1 MRAERRLTWFCIV
14 IAGGSFGAA
23 VALAVTSRLPS
34 IVPVVVFGA
43 LVAFA
48 ENRSVVVRGSTSL
61 SASFMLTMAAIVV
74 FHDEGAPLGPLLIG
88 MCGGLYLPHLR
99 QREWRKVAFNL
110 GNFGLASLAGAG
122 VFWALTPSGS
132 VSPLRLVLCSV
143 PAALAYSVVD
153 LVLLS
158 RVVSMVADRPIA
170 GVFRELRP
178 GHLQI
183 YPFALLGVF
192 LGYLYLEV
200 GAVILPLFVVPILVA
215 RQTFASYLELK
226 AAHEATLYALIVALE
241 AKDRYTAGHVER
253 VAQYAHYIGVEL
265 GLRPARLERLRFAA
279 LMHDVG
285 KLVVANDLLNKPG
298 RLTQAEYEQVRRH
311 ETVSMDILRRI
322 DFLAPVAPSALSE
335 LGHFEEAMRQENPI
349 EPQVIAVADAY
360 DAMTS
365 TRSYRR
371 ALPQELAFRELRRG
385 AGTQFH
391 PRCVEALIAAI
402 ERRGELHGAGYES
415 ADVRFPEPPPLSGT
429 GSAGLGDFAP
439 DPSTRMGR

>member
-1 MRAERRLTWFCIV
+1 MRSERRLTWFCLT
-14 IAGGSFGAA
+14 IAGGAFAA
-23 VALAVTSRLPS
+23 AIALAVTSRLPP
-34 IVPVVVFGA
+34 ILPVLVFGA

-122 VFWALTPSGS
+122 VFWALTPAGS
-132 VSPLRLVLCSV
+132 VAPLRLVLCSV

-158 RVVSMVADRPIA
+158 RVVSMAADRPIA
-170 GVFRELRP
+170 GVFRELRA

-253 VAQYAHYIGVEL
+253 VARYAHYIGIEL

-298 RLTQAEYEQVRRH
+298 RLTRAEYEQVRRH
-311 ETVSMDILRRI
+311 ESVSMDILGRI

-335 LGHFEEAMRQENPI
+335 LGHFDGAVGRAAPI

-365 TRSYRR
+365 TRAYRR
-371 ALPQELAFRELRRG
+371 ALTQTVAFRELRRG
-385 AGTQFH
+385 AGAQFH

-402 ERRGELHGAGYES
+402 ERRGESHGAGHER
-415 ADVRFPEPPPLSGT
+415 ADVDWPVPPPSSGA

-439 DPSTRMGR
+439 DPPTRVPR

>member
-1 MRAERRLTWFCIV
+1 MRSERRLTWFCVV
-14 IAGGSFGAA
+14 IAGAA
-23 VALAVTSRLPS
+23 FVSAAALGVTTRLPS
-34 IVPVVVFGA
+34 VVPVLVFGA

-48 ENRSVVVRGSTSL
+48 ENRSVIVRGNTSL

-88 MCGGLYLPHLR
+88 MCGGLYVPHLR
-99 QREWRKVAFNL
+99 DGEWRKVAFNL

-122 VFWALTPSGS
+122 VFWLLTPSGS
-132 VSPLRLVLCSV
+132 VSPLRLVLCAG

-158 RVVSMVADRPIA
+158 RVVSMAADRPFG
-170 GVFRELRP
+170 GVFRELRA

-183 YPFALLGVF
+183 YPFTLLGVF

-200 GAVILPLFVVPILVA
+200 GAAILPLFVVPIVVA

-241 AKDRYTAGHVER
+241 AKDQYTAGHVER
-253 VAQYAHYIGVEL
+253 VAQYAQYIGAEL
-265 GLRPARLERLRFAA
+265 GLRPVRLERLRFAA

-285 KLVVANDLLNKPG
+285 KLVVPNHLLNKPG
-298 RLTQAEYEQVRRH
+298 PLTRDEYEQVHRH
-311 ETVSMDILRRI
+311 EAVSMDILRRI

-335 LGHFEEAMRQENPI
+335 LGQFDGDTGRAAPI
-349 EPQVIAVADAY
+349 EAQIIAVADAY

-371 ALPQELAFRELRRG
+371 ALTQEVAFRELRRG
-385 AGTQFH
+385 AGAQFH
-391 PRCVEALIAAI
+391 PRCVEALISAI
-402 ERRGELHGAGYES
+402 ESRGELHGAGHES
-415 ADVRFPEPPPLSGT
+415 AEVRWPVPPPRRGA

-439 DPSTRMGR
+439 DPPRRIAR

>member
-1 MRAERRLTWFCIV
+1 MRAERRLTWFCTA
-14 IAGGSFGAA
+14 IAGAALASA
-23 VALAVTSRLPS
+23 VALAVISPLPS
-34 IVPVVVFGA
+34 LLPLLVFGA

-48 ENRSVVVRGSTSL
+48 ENRSVVVRGNTSL

-74 FHDEGAPLGPLLIG
+74 FHDEGALLGPLLIG
-88 MCGGLYLPHLR
+88 MCGGFYLPHLR

-122 VFWALTPSGS
+122 VFWLLTPSGT
-132 VSPLRLVLCSV
+132 VSEVRLVLCSV
-143 PAALAYSVVD
+143 PAALAYSLVD

-158 RVVSMVADRPIA
+158 RVVSMAADRPIR
-170 GVFRELRP
+170 GVFRELRA

-200 GAVILPLFVVPILVA
+200 GAAILPLFVVPILVA

-253 VAQYAHYIGVEL
+253 VAQYAEYIGLEL

-298 RLTQAEYEQVRRH
+298 RLTRAEYDKVRQH
-311 ETVSMDILRRI
+311 EAVSMDILRRI
-322 DFLAPVAPSALSE
+322 DFLAPMAPSASSE
-335 LGHFEEAMRQENPI
+335 LGHFDGAMNRGAPI
-349 EPQVIAVADAY
+349 EPQIIAVADAY

-371 ALPQELAFRELRRG
+371 ALDQEVAFRELRSG

-391 PRCVEALIAAI
+391 PRYVEALITAI
-402 ERRGELHGAGYES
+402 ERRGEEHGAGHES
-415 ADVRFPEPPPLSGT
+415 ADVRWTVPPPSSGA

-439 DPSTRMGR
+439 DPPARVVR

>member
-1 MRAERRLTWFCIV
+1 MRAERRLTLFCVV
-14 IAGGSFGAA
+14 IAGSAITAA
-23 VALAVTSRLPS
+23 IALAVTSRLPS
-34 IVPVVVFGA
+34 IVPVLVFGA

-74 FHDEGAPLGPLLIG
+74 FHDEGAPLGTLLIG
-88 MCGGLYLPHLR
+88 MCGGLYVPHLR
-99 QREWRKVAFNL
+99 EREWRKVAFNL

-122 VFWALTPSGS
+122 VFWALTSSGTI
-132 VSPLRLVLCSV
+132 SPLGLALCSV
-143 PAALAYSVVD
+143 PAAFAYSIVD
-153 LVLLS
+153 LLLLS
-158 RVVSMVADRPIA
+158 RVVSMAADRPMA
-170 GVFRELRP
+170 GVFRELRA

-183 YPFALLGVF
+183 YPFAFLGGF

-200 GAVILPLFVVPILVA
+200 GAAVLPLFVVPIVVA

-241 AKDRYTAGHVER
+241 AKDQYTAGHVER
-253 VAQYAHYIGVEL
+253 VARYAHYIGVEL

-298 RLTQAEYEQVRRH
+298 RLTRAAYEQVRQH
-311 ETVSMDILRRI
+311 EAVSMDILRRI

-335 LGHFEEAMRQENPI
+335 LGHFDGAMGRAAPI

-365 TRSYRR
+365 TRPYRR
-371 ALPQELAFRELRRG
+371 ALSQEVAFRELRRG
-385 AGTQFH
+385 AGAQFH

-402 ERRGELHGAGYES
+402 ERSGELHGAGHER
-415 ADVRFPEPPPLSGT
+415 ADVRWTVPPPPVGT
-429 GSAGLGDFAP
+429 ESAGLGDFAP
-439 DPSTRMGR
+439 EPRTRLAR

>member
-1 MRAERRLTWFCIV
+1 MRAEQRLTWFCIV
-14 IAGGSFGAA
+14 VAGAA
-23 VALAVTSRLPS
+23 FACAAALAVTTTLPAA
-34 IVPVVVFGA
+34 VPVVVFGA

-48 ENRSVVVRGSTSL
+48 ENRSVVVRGNTSL

-88 MCGGLYLPHLR
+88 MCGGLYVPHIR

-143 PAALAYSVVD
+143 PAALAYSIVD
-153 LVLLS
+153 LALLS
-158 RVVSMVADRPIA
+158 RVVSMSTDRPIA
-170 GVFRELRP
+170 DVFRELRA

-200 GAVILPLFVVPILVA
+200 GAVILPLFVVPIVVA

-226 AAHEATLYALIVALE
+226 AAHEAMLYALIVALE
-241 AKDRYTAGHVER
+241 AKDEYTAGHVER

-265 GLRPARLERLRFAA
+265 GMRPARLERLRFAA

-285 KLVVANDLLNKPG
+285 KLVVPNDLLNKPG
-298 RLTQAEYEQVRRH
+298 RLTKVEYEEVRRH

-335 LGHFEEAMRQENPI
+335 LGHFDSATGRAAPI
-349 EPQVIAVADAY
+349 EPQIIAVADAF

-365 TRSYRR
+365 TRSYRI
-371 ALPQELAFRELRRG
+371 ALTHEVAFRELRRG

-391 PRCVEALIAAI
+391 PRCVEALITALQQQS
-402 ERRGELHGAGYES
+402 ESRRGGPAS
-415 ADVRFPEPPPLSGT
+415 TDDRWAVPPPPSGT
-429 GSAGLGDFAP
+429 GSAGLGDLAP
-439 DPSTRMGR
+439 DQPRRMAR

>member
-1 MRAERRLTWFCIV
+1 MRGERRLTWYCV
-14 IAGGSFGAA
+14 VVAGAA
-23 VALAVTSRLPS
+23 FVSAGALAVTTQLPS
-34 IVPVVVFGA
+34 LVPVLVFGA

-48 ENRSVVVRGSTSL
+48 ENRSVVVRGNTSL

-74 FHDEGAPLGPLLIG
+74 FHDDGAPLGPLLIG
-88 MCGGLYLPHLR
+88 MCGGLYVPHLR

-110 GNFGLASLAGAG
+110 GNFGQASLAGAG
-122 VFWALTPSGS
+122 VFWLLTPSGF
-132 VSPLRLVLCSV
+132 VSPLRLVLCAL

-158 RVVSMVADRPIA
+158 RVVSMAADRPLG
-170 GVFRELRP
+170 GVFRELRA

-200 GAVILPLFVVPILVA
+200 GAAILPLFVVPIVVA

-241 AKDRYTAGHVER
+241 AKDPYTAGHVER
-253 VAQYAHYIGVEL
+253 VAQYAQYIGLEL

-285 KLVVANDLLNKPG
+285 KLVVPNDLLNKPG
-298 RLTQAEYEQVRRH
+298 PLTRGEYEQMHRH
-311 ETVSMDILRRI
+311 EKVSMDILRRI
-322 DFLAPVAPSALSE
+322 DFLAPVAPAALSE
-335 LGHFEEAMRQENPI
+335 LGHFDGVGGRAAAI
-349 EPQVIAVADAY
+349 EPQIIAVADAY

-365 TRSYRR
+365 TRSYRQ
-371 ALPQELAFRELRRG
+371 ALSQAVAFRELHGG
-385 AGTQFH
+385 AGAQFH
-391 PRCVEALIAAI
+391 PRCVDALITAI
-402 ERRGELHGAGYES
+402 ERRGETHGAGHES
-415 ADVRFPEPPPLSGT
+415 ADVDWQVPPPRRGT

-439 DPSTRMGR
+439 DPSRRVAR